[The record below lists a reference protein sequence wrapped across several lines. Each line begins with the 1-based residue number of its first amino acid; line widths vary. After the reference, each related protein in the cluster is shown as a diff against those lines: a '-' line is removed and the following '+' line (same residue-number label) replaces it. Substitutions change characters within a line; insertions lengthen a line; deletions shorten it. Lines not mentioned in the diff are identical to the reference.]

1 MVKYHKC
8 HSILKLCNPGIPKPT
23 GMAVPE
29 ETRSLFERESPRQ
42 GLVSK
47 EKKTCQIALILRVYL
62 ASIYFSSSGGFCLQ
76 DLTIDEKK
84 KNTHNCALFPA
95 AQRSTLSTQ
104 WVSNS
109 WSFLIPLCRSAD
121 MEFYFMAA
129 KCKARDNGQK
139 SCESRSYR
147 TICPVGQTSPS
158 CPILTVFT

>member
-84 KNTHNCALFPA
+84 KKHTQLCIVPCGTKVDSQHTVGFQFLVLF
-95 AQRSTLSTQ
+95 
-104 WVSNS
+104 
-109 WSFLIPLCRSAD
+109 D
-121 MEFYFMAA
+121 
-129 KCKARDNGQK
+129 
-139 SCESRSYR
+139 
-147 TICPVGQTSPS
+147 
-158 CPILTVFT
+158 PIV